1 MTDEKKRE
9 LFPYF
14 AYLYSQEINPEKY
27 GQVESIED

>member
-1 MTDEKKRE
+1 MTDDKKRE

-14 AYLYSQEINPEKY
+14 AYIYSQQLDPEKY

>member
-14 AYLYSQEINPEKY
+14 AYIYSQEINPEKY

>member
-1 MTDEKKRE
+1 MTDDKKRE

-14 AYLYSQEINPEKY
+14 AYMYSQQLDPEKY

>member
-1 MTDEKKRE
+1 MTDDKKKE

-27 GQVESIED
+27 GQASSIDE

>member
-1 MTDEKKRE
+1 MTDEKKKE

>member
-14 AYLYSQEINPEKY
+14 AYMYSQEINPEKY